1 MAARLGDGAGAS
13 VDSVAELGDAMV
25 SRTAAANPMK
35 QVDVMACLLPLS
47 GAECNWLDRR
57 VVIGR

>member
-1 MAARLGDGAGAS
+1 VAERLDDGAGAS

-35 QVDVMACLLPLS
+35 QVDVMACLLLLS
-47 GAECNWLDRR
+47 VAFS
-57 VVIGR
+57 I